1 MQILVKLIKIG
12 KPTDYILNI
21 SMLSYPIES
30 INIFRQKLDTIDQIS
45 YENSENLKTRK
56 LKSMSL

>member
-1 MQILVKLIKIG
+1 MKILVKLIKIG

-45 YENSENLKTRK
+45 YENSENLKTTK